1 MSIDVRDIMIQDLF
15 TAHCD
20 ESLESVYRTMIENK
34 IRHLP
39 VVNNEK
45 KLVGVISERDIER
58 AMISVVARD
67 ESGSRLEDCEFPVG
81 QTAADYMTT
90 SVVTLSQDSK
100 ITDAI
105 QLMRRKKISSL
116 LCLHNGK
123 VRGIVT
129 TDDLL
134 KLLEILLDESD
145 KVKEDENSLARFF
158 DDSWMTMNATTA

>member
-1 MSIDVRDIMIQDLF
+1 MSIDVKDIMIQDLF

-20 ESLESVYRTMIENK
+20 ESLEGVYKTMLENR

-45 KLVGVISERDIER
+45 KLVGVISERDLER
-58 AMISVVARD
+58 AMISIVARD
-67 ESGSRLEDCEFPVG
+67 EAGRRLEDCEFPKG
-81 QTAADYMTT
+81 QTASDYMTT
-90 SVVTLSQDSK
+90 DVVSLSQEAK

-105 QLMRRKKISSL
+105 RLMRRKKISSII
-116 LCLHNGK
+116 CLNQGF
-123 VRGIVT
+123 VRGIMT

-145 KVKEDENSLARFF
+145 KLKDTESSLSQFF
-158 DDSWMTMNATTA
+158 DDSWMTEGEATA